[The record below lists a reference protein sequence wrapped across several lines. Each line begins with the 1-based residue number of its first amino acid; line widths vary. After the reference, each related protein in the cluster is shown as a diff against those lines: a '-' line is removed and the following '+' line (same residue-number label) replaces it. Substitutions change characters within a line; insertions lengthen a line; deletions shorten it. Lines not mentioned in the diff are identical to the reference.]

1 MSAEEP
7 LLPLADAIE
16 AVVSRVPPPRV
27 GRVPLARAAGLVLAA
42 DVASDLDMPPFEKA
56 MMDGYALRSADLAD
70 LPAELRVIET
80 IAAGALPAKKVG
92 AGEASKIMTG
102 APMPAGADAV
112 VAVER
117 TEALPGERVSIRDS
131 AHPGKNVSPRG
142 QDVREGDVVLRRGR
156 RVGPAEIAVLAA
168 VGAVEPSVFL
178 PPRVAVL
185 TTGDELVPPGAKP
198 GPGRIRNS
206 NSAGLVARLTRDGA
220 APRDLGIVPDDLDA
234 TRAAVREAMAAH
246 DVVVLTGGV
255 SMGDYDLVGRAL
267 LDEGFS
273 QVFHRIRL
281 KPGKPVLFGT
291 GPECLVFGLPG
302 NPVSVSTTYELL
314 VRPAVRKLLG
324 HARIRRPRVTATL
337 ETETPRAIPREQYL
351 PARLRYVDGRPL
363 VSRRDWH
370 GSADLFGAAGAGAML
385 VVPAGGPPPYRGG
398 PAEVLVVDEELGAMI
413 EDAADA

>member
-1 MSAEEP
+1 MSGDQP
-7 LLPLADAIE
+7 LLPVADAIE
-16 AVVSRVPPPRV
+16 AVVACVPAPRV

-42 DVASDLDMPPFEKA
+42 DVASDLDMPPFDKA
-56 MMDGYALRSADLAD
+56 MVDGYAVRSADLVD

-80 IAAGALPAKKVG
+80 IPAGVLPGKTVG
-92 AGEASKIMTG
+92 AGEAAKIMTG
-102 APMPAGADAV
+102 APMPAGADAAV
-112 VAVER
+112 MVER
-117 TEALPGERVSIRDS
+117 TAALSGGCVSIRDS

-142 QDVREGDVVLRRGR
+142 QDVREADVVLRRGR
-156 RVGPAEIAVLAA
+156 KVGPAEISVLAA
-168 VGAVEPSVFL
+168 VGAVEPEVFL

-185 TTGDELVPPGAKP
+185 TTGDEVVPPDQTP

-206 NSAGLVARLTRDGA
+206 NSAGLVARLERDGA
-220 APRDLGIVPDDLDA
+220 EPRDRGIVPDDLDA
-234 TRAAVREAMAAH
+234 TRDAVRDAMAAH

-314 VRPAVRKLLG
+314 VRPAIRKLLG
-324 HARIRRPRVTATL
+324 HVRIHRPRVTATL

-351 PARLRYVDGRPL
+351 PARLGFADGRFF

-385 VVPAGGPPPYRGG
+385 VVPAGGPPPKRGG
-398 PAEVLVVDEELGAMI
+398 AAEVLVVDEEIGALGEGAG
-413 EDAADA
+413 DA